1 MTSLERQRLLVSV
14 GGGAAVLLIAWTAAI
29 LIKAHDHTPAKPPP
43 ASTGGLVVQ
52 MGRDDDAKVD
62 PSKTLRC
69 FVAGQFEGVETL
81 ADCAR
86 KNGVA
91 TQALD
96 VGIDQTGALAAAGGQ
111 TSTALTPLPPPATAT
126 IPSEAVKE
134 LAPSPSIAAATA
146 PATPHGPAGDCL
158 RYAGSS
164 WRKVGGGV
172 SLSACVQALYAGRC
186 EPAGGA
192 SYGRWMDQTLRL
204 VPHRVEISS
213 DNHNFRSVVEQS
225 DEGCVIPQF

>member
-1 MTSLERQRLLVSV
+1 MTSLERQSLLVSV

-29 LIKAHDHTPAKPPP
+29 LIKSHDRTPPKPPP

-69 FVAGQFEGVETL
+69 FVAGQFVGVETL

-111 TSTALTPLPPPATAT
+111 TSTTLTPLPPTATAQ
-126 IPSEAVKE
+126 IPSEPVQE
-134 LAPSPSIAAATA
+134 IAPSPALQAAA
-146 PATPHGPAGDCL
+146 PAVPRGPAGDCL
-158 RYAGSS
+158 RYAGST
-164 WRKVGGGV
+164 WRRVGGGM
-172 SLSACVQALYAGRC
+172 SLSACVQALYAGHC
-186 EPAGGA
+186 EPSGGA
-192 SYGRWMDQTLRL
+192 SYGRWMEQTVRL

-213 DNHNFRSVVEQS
+213 DNRSFRTVVEQS
-225 DEGCVIPQF
+225 DDTCVIPSF